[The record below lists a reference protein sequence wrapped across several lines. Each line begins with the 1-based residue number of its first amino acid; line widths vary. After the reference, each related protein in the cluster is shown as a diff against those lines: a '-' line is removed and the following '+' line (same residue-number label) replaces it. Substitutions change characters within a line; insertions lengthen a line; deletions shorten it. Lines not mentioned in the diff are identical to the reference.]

1 MSSTKVVVPADLTW
15 VKVNGGRGFAHMV
28 NWDVNEEG
36 LDDPVPG
43 QHVVAADGGS
53 ERLEAVIAEVRIDG
67 TLVLEFP
74 ACTRG
79 SA

>member
-15 VKVNGGRGFAHMV
+15 VKVNGGRGFANMV
-28 NWDVNEEG
+28 NWDLYDEG
-36 LDDPVPG
+36 LEDPVPG

-53 ERLEAVIAEVRIDG
+53 QRLDAVIAEVRTDG
-67 TLVLEFP
+67 TLVLDFP
-74 ACTRG
+74 THTRA